1 MLKKIPVVAIIGKT
15 NVGKSSLFNAIIR
28 QKRAIVAKE
37 EGTTRDSIIE
47 LTEYKQHNFW
57 LVDTAGV
64 KDPVD
69 DFELTIQEQI
79 KDAIN
84 YSDIIWFLVETN
96 TVITDDDRKIAKLAF
111 KSQKPTILII
121 NKIDQAN
128 KNDQTYFKQLGLK
141 NIIETSTVQKKGI
154 NDLLTQTVK
163 LIPQISNVKKNKSI
177 KLSLIG
183 RPNVGKSSLFNA
195 ISNKQQA
202 IIADQAGTTRDV
214 NKNEIK
220 FYNEYIELI
229 DTAGIRRSGRIQ
241 VGIEKFSVLRS
252 VSAIEQSD
260 VCLLVL
266 DANELNVQLDQ
277 KLAGMIKDAGKGLII
292 TITKWDTLIDKT
304 AFSRDQIFSQLKFNF
319 DFVPWAPVIFVS
331 SLTGQNVTK
340 ILDLSLE
347 IYNNRQI
354 KIPTSK
360 LNKWL
365 HEATANH
372 PPAGLK
378 NKTPKLNYMIQENE
392 MDLPSFQI
400 FSTQTKYIHW
410 SYKRYLEKS
419 LRKTFGFEGTAIKI
433 WFIEKKP
440 RLEHSYQKKT
450 NYPIIK

>member
-47 LTEYKQHNFW
+47 LTEYNKHNFW

-64 KDPVD
+64 KDPID
-69 DFELTIQEQI
+69 EFELTIQEQI
-79 KDAIN
+79 KEAID
-84 YSDIIWFLVETN
+84 YADIIWFLVETN

-111 KSQKPTILII
+111 KSHKPTILII

-128 KNDQTYFKQLGLK
+128 KNDQSYFKQLGLK
-141 NIIETSTVQKKGI
+141 NITETSTVQKRGV
-154 NDLLTQTVK
+154 NDLLNQTIK
-163 LIPQISNVKKNKSI
+163 LIPQISNVKQNKSI
-177 KLSLIG
+177 KLALIG

-195 ISNKQQA
+195 ISKKQQA
-202 IIADQAGTTRDV
+202 LIADQAGTTRDI
-214 NKNEIK
+214 NKTEVK

-229 DTAGIRRSGRIQ
+229 DTAGIRRNGRIQ

-252 VSAIEQSD
+252 VSAIEQAD
-260 VCLLVL
+260 ICLLVL

-347 IYNNRQI
+347 IYNNQQK

-365 HEATANH
+365 HEATSNH

-392 MDLPSFQI
+392 MNLPSFQI

-419 LRKTFGFEGTAIKI
+419 LRKTFGFDGTAIKF

-440 RLEHSYQKKT
+440 QPDRKLSKKI